1 MDVKTWYLAAV
12 FCLAQCTGCT
22 GLENKIFTSCEEL
35 RIEGGYKY
43 SCEILDDLKT
53 EEWNSSLVLAHTAKG
68 ADPQYY
74 PEKVIKVSRASIILR
89 ECINVSYRSFDIF
102 SKERW
107 IHFIVTGNEERSDN
121 VITGLENK
129 IFTSCEELRIEGG
142 YKYSCEI
149 LDDLKTEEWNSS
161 LVLLAHTEK
170 GADPQYHPDEVIKV
184 SRASII
190 LRECINVS
198 YRSFNIFSKERWIHF
213 IVAGNEERS
222 DNVITVIAIC
232 VLLLLLFI
240 MVVAICICKGKKC
253 LTCPRRD
260 SGDVEHH
267 ANAQNGYA
275 LAEMD
280 SI

>member
-12 FCLAQCTGCT
+12 FCLAQCTGC
-22 GLENKIFTSCEEL
+22 
-35 RIEGGYKY
+35 
-43 SCEILDDLKT
+43 
-53 EEWNSSLVLAHTAKG
+53 
-68 ADPQYY
+68 
-74 PEKVIKVSRASIILR
+74 
-89 ECINVSYRSFDIF
+89 
-102 SKERW
+102 
-107 IHFIVTGNEERSDN
+107 
-121 VITGLENK
+121 TGLENK

-222 DNVITVIAIC
+222 DNVITAS
-232 VLLLLLFI
+232 
-240 MVVAICICKGKKC
+240 
-253 LTCPRRD
+253 P
-260 SGDVEHH
+260 
-267 ANAQNGYA
+267 A
-275 LAEMD
+275 LGVTAEMLSTMPMLKTD
-280 SI
+280 TPLLKWTASSTAFWGVHIT